1 MKKIFFLINPIK
13 RNWVSILS
21 PILLLF
27 LWEIVS
33 STGLLRADY
42 FPPPS
47 SLPSNFK
54 ILIEEGDLALHI
66 GATLYR
72 LSISFLLASI
82 PGIGLGLVMG
92 LSITT
97 RLALEPF
104 VNSLY
109 AIPKIALLPLM
120 MMALGIGERSLIVT
134 AAITA
139 FFQITITT
147 MAGVM
152 SIEKV
157 LLEAAKNYGAT
168 GWRLFLKVILPGTL
182 PFIFT
187 GLRLGL
193 GLSLILVIAVELAAA
208 KTGLGA
214 LIWISWQVLRIKHMY
229 CTLIVI
235 GSIGLLVTHGLEK
248 LGGTLMP
255 WREEVVRRWA

>member
-33 STGLLRADY
+33 SIGLLRADY

-47 SLPSNFK
+47 SLTSNFK

-168 GWRLFLKVILPGTL
+168 GWRLFFKGDPPRNASIYLHRTSVGFGTL
-182 PFIFT
+182 LDPGDRCRVGCSQNGFGGID
-187 GLRLGL
+187 LDL
-193 GLSLILVIAVELAAA
+193 LA
-208 KTGLGA
+208 
-214 LIWISWQVLRIKHMY
+214 
-229 CTLIVI
+229 
-235 GSIGLLVTHGLEK
+235 GSSD
-248 LGGTLMP
+248 
-255 WREEVVRRWA
+255 

>member
-1 MKKIFFLINPIK
+1 MSGLDVIK

-33 STGLLRADY
+33 SIGLLRADY

-47 SLPSNFK
+47 SLTSNFK
-54 ILIEEGDLALHI
+54 ILIEEGDLAIHI

-72 LSISFLLASI
+72 LSLSFLLASI

-92 LSITT
+92 LSVTT

-134 AAITA
+134 APS
-139 FFQITITT
+139 
-147 MAGVM
+147 V
-152 SIEKV
+152 
-157 LLEAAKNYGAT
+157 
-168 GWRLFLKVILPGTL
+168 FLS
-182 PFIFT
+182 
-187 GLRLGL
+187 RM
-193 GLSLILVIAVELAAA
+193 
-208 KTGLGA
+208 
-214 LIWISWQVLRIKHMY
+214 VLRD
-229 CTLIVI
+229 
-235 GSIGLLVTHGLEK
+235 
-248 LGGTLMP
+248 
-255 WREEVVRRWA
+255 